1 MSDSVRLSKSTY
13 CGAFQC
19 PKILWMQ
26 KNKSE
31 EAIDKSDPQV
41 LANGTMVGDYARNY
55 YGNYALV
62 EYTTDKAK
70 MVEQTM
76 AFIDAGEENIAEASF
91 IYDNLYCAVDILHK
105 NGDGWDIVEVKSS
118 TDVHDIY
125 VEDVSYQYYV
135 LKKCGINV
143 KKAVLLHI
151 NNKYVRHG
159 DLDIKQLFTYVDLT
173 AEAEKRFDIIPG
185 KIKEISDYVSATD
198 EPEME
203 IGIQC
208 DKPYECAFKEYCWR
222 DIPHPSVFDI
232 SGIQDRTAF
241 KHYRD
246 GIITFEDLIAHK
258 IKLNG
263 KKKIQVEWEVEN
275 RPNYIDKDGIKEF
288 LDRLSYPIYHLD
300 FETFQ
305 QSIPEFEGGVPYQQ
319 IPFQYSLHIEYED
332 GRLEHKEFLAKEGT
346 DPRRKIAERLCEDFP
361 LGVCSLAYNF
371 GFEKEVLKKL
381 AELYPDLAD
390 HLMDIR
396 DHMVDLMTPFQ
407 QGLYYTKAMQGRYT
421 IKYVLPALYP
431 DDPEL
436 DYHNLDQV
444 HNGGEASAAF
454 LTMASK
460 TPEEIEK
467 LRSNL
472 LKYCGLDTY
481 AMVKV
486 LSKLREES
494 K

>member
-1 MSDSVRLSKSTY
+1 MRDSIRLSKSSY

-26 KNKSE
+26 NNKPQESV
-31 EAIDKSDPQV
+31 DKSDPQV
-41 LANGTMVGDYARNY
+41 LANGTMVGDFARYY
-55 YGNYALV
+55 YGKYSLV
-62 EYTTDKAK
+62 EYSTDKAK
-70 MVEQTM
+70 MIDQTR
-76 AFIDAGEENIAEASF
+76 AFMDAGEENIAEASF

-143 KKAVLLHI
+143 KKVALLHV

-173 AEAEKRFDIIPG
+173 DEAEKRFDVIPD
-185 KIKEISDYVSATD
+185 KIKEIRDYVSISD

-203 IGIQC
+203 IGMQC

-222 DIPHPSVFDI
+222 DVPYPSVFDVA
-232 SGIQDRTAF
+232 GIQKRTAF
-241 KHYRD
+241 KHYRN
-246 GIITFEDLIAHK
+246 GIVTFEDLIANN
-258 IKLNG
+258 IELQD
-263 KKKIQVEWEVEN
+263 KKKMQVEWVVEN
-275 RPNYIDKDGIKEF
+275 HPDYVDKEGIKKF
-288 LDRLSYPIYHLD
+288 LGQLTYPIYHLD

-332 GRLEHKEFLAKEGT
+332 GKLDHKEFLAKEGT
-346 DPRRKIAERLCEDFP
+346 DPRRTVAEKLCEDIP
-361 LGVCSLAYNF
+361 LDVCTLAFNF
-371 GFEKEVLKKL
+371 GFEKGRLTEL
-381 AELYPDLAD
+381 AGLYPDLSE
-390 HLMDIR
+390 HLLNIR
-396 DHMVDLMTPFQ
+396 DHMIDLMIPFQ

-421 IKYVLPALYP
+421 IKYVLPALFP
-431 DDPEL
+431 NDPEL
-436 DYHNLDQV
+436 DYHNLEQI
-444 HNGGEASAAF
+444 HHGGEASAAF

-460 TPEEIEK
+460 TLEEIAE
-467 LRSNL
+467 LRKNL
-472 LKYCGLDTY
+472 LIYCGLDTY

-486 LSKLREES
+486 LGKLRDAC